1 MSTTSAR
8 LALLAL
14 LVTGLTVAG
23 CADKPARH
31 TTTTG
36 TRTTA
41 TATTS
46 ARSSAATKPRPT
58 TPAQPETS
66 SNLPAKTGIAACDD
80 YLASYVACH
89 QAAGIYAPDQIET
102 RYDQMRH
109 SLIEDSQDP
118 DMRPQLGTRCVAL
131 ANQLHQVLHGK
142 SCNGGA
148 AANGG
153 GQ

>member
-1 MSTTSAR
+1 MFTSSAR
-8 LALLAL
+8 LASLAL
-14 LVTGLTVAG
+14 IAGLTVAG

-31 TTTTG
+31 TATAS
-36 TRTTA
+36 TRTT
-41 TATTS
+41 TSVTGGHSTT
-46 ARSSAATKPRPT
+46 ATKPRAA
-58 TPAQPETS
+58 TPAQPDTAS
-66 SNLPAKTGIAACDD
+66 TLPAKTGIAACDD

-89 QAAGIYAPDQIET
+89 RAAGIYAPDQIEN

-142 SCNGGA
+142 SCDGGA
-148 AANGG
+148 TANGG
-153 GQ
+153 SP

>member
-1 MSTTSAR
+1 MFTSSAR

-14 LVTGLTVAG
+14 IACLTMAG
-23 CADKPARH
+23 CADKPTRH
-31 TTTTG
+31 ATPTG
-36 TRTTA
+36 GTHA
-41 TATTS
+41 TATGAS
-46 ARSSAATKPRPT
+46 SRSGATTKPRPA
-58 TPAQPETS
+58 TPTQPETS
-66 SNLPAKTGIAACDD
+66 DLPAKTGIAACDD

-89 QAAGIYAPDQIET
+89 RAAGIYAPDQIES

-148 AANGG
+148 AVSGG
-153 GQ
+153 SH

>member
-1 MSTTSAR
+1 MFTSSAR

-14 LVTGLTVAG
+14 IAGLTVAS

-31 TTTTG
+31 TTSTGSTHTTVPG
-36 TRTTA
+36 A
-41 TATTS
+41 S
-46 ARSSAATKPRPT
+46 SRSSASTKPKPT
-58 TPAQPETS
+58 APAQTETS
-66 SNLPAKTGIAACDD
+66 SDLPAKTGIAACDD

-89 QAAGIYAPDQIET
+89 RAAGIYAPDQIES

-142 SCNGGA
+142 SCNSGGT
-148 AANGG
+148 ANGG
-153 GQ
+153 SP

>member
-1 MSTTSAR
+1 MSTSSAR
-8 LALLAL
+8 LALLTL
-14 LVTGLTVAG
+14 ITGLTMAG
-23 CADKPARH
+23 CADKPTRH

-36 TRTTA
+36 STHA
-41 TATTS
+41 TAASTGS
-46 ARSSAATKPRPT
+46 RSSAATRPRAATPT
-58 TPAQPETS
+58 QPETS
-66 SNLPAKTGIAACDD
+66 PGQPTKTGIAACDD

-89 QAAGIYAPDQIET
+89 RAAGIYAPDQIES

-142 SCNGGA
+142 SCDGGA

-153 GQ
+153 SP

>member
-1 MSTTSAR
+1 MFTSSAR

-14 LVTGLTVAG
+14 IAGLTVAG

-31 TTTTG
+31 TTSTGSTHTTVTG
-36 TRTTA
+36 A
-41 TATTS
+41 S
-46 ARSSAATKPRPT
+46 PRSNASTKPRPT
-58 TPAQPETS
+58 APAQPETS
-66 SNLPAKTGIAACDD
+66 SDLPAKTGIAACDD

-89 QAAGIYAPDQIET
+89 RAAGIYAPDQIES

-142 SCNGGA
+142 SCGGGA

>member
-1 MSTTSAR
+1 MFTSSAR

-14 LVTGLTVAG
+14 IAGLTVAG

-31 TTTTG
+31 TTSATG
-36 TRTTA
+36 ARTTA
-41 TATTS
+41 TAAS
-46 ARSSAATKPRPT
+46 SRSSVASKPRPA

-66 SNLPAKTGIAACDD
+66 SGLPTTTGIAACDD

-89 QAAGIYAPDQIET
+89 RAADIYAPDQIES

-118 DMRPQLGTRCVAL
+118 DMRPQLSTRCVAL
-131 ANQLHQVLHGK
+131 ANQLHQALHGK
-142 SCNGGA
+142 SCDGGKT
-148 AANGG
+148 ANGG
-153 GQ
+153 SP

>member
-1 MSTTSAR
+1 MTTSSAR

-14 LVTGLTVAG
+14 ITGLAVAG

-31 TTTTG
+31 TTTATG
-36 TRTTA
+36 TRTT
-41 TATTS
+41 TAAAS
-46 ARSSAATKPRPT
+46 SRSSVAPKPRPT
-58 TPAQPETS
+58 TPVQPETS
-66 SNLPAKTGIAACDD
+66 SGLPAKTGIAACDD

-89 QAAGIYAPDQIET
+89 RAANIYAPDQIES

-131 ANQLHQVLHGK
+131 ANQLHQALHGK
-142 SCNGGA
+142 SCDSGA

>member
-1 MSTTSAR
+1 MFTSSAR
-8 LALLAL
+8 LALLTLIA
-14 LVTGLTVAG
+14 GLTVAG

-31 TTTTG
+31 TTSTGSSHTTVTG
-36 TRTTA
+36 A
-41 TATTS
+41 S
-46 ARSSAATKPRPT
+46 SRSSAVTKPKPA
-58 TPAQPETS
+58 TPAPPEIS

-89 QAAGIYAPDQIET
+89 RAAGIYAPDQIES

-142 SCNGGA
+142 SCDGGA

>member
-1 MSTTSAR
+1 MFTSSAR

-14 LVTGLTVAG
+14 IAGLTVAG

-31 TTTTG
+31 TTTTAS
-36 TRTTA
+36 TH
-41 TATTS
+41 TTS
-46 ARSSAATKPRPT
+46 RSTVTAKPRPT
-58 TPAQPETS
+58 APAQPETS
-66 SNLPAKTGIAACDD
+66 STAPAKTGIAACDD

-89 QAAGIYAPDQIET
+89 RAAGIYAPDQIET

-142 SCNGGA
+142 SCDGGA

-153 GQ
+153 SP

>member
-1 MSTTSAR
+1 MFTSSAR

-14 LVTGLTVAG
+14 IAGLTVAG

-31 TTTTG
+31 TTTASSTH
-36 TRTTA
+36 TTA
-41 TATTS
+41 AGAS
-46 ARSSAATKPRPT
+46 SRSSGTTKPRPT
-58 TPAQPETS
+58 APAQSEAS
-66 SNLPAKTGIAACDD
+66 SSLPAKTGIAACDD

-89 QAAGIYAPDQIET
+89 RAAGIYAPDQIES

-142 SCNGGA
+142 SCSSGS

-153 GQ
+153 SP

>member
-1 MSTTSAR
+1 MFTYSAR

-14 LVTGLTVAG
+14 IAGLTVAG
-23 CADKPARH
+23 CADKPVRH
-31 TTTTG
+31 TTATG
-36 TRTTA
+36 TRTTT
-41 TATTS
+41 TATGARPSTS
-46 ARSSAATKPRPT
+46 AKPRPT
-58 TPAQPETS
+58 TPAEPETS
-66 SNLPAKTGIAACDD
+66 SSLPAQTGIAACDD

-89 QAAGIYAPDQIET
+89 RAAGIYAPDQIET

-142 SCNGGA
+142 SCNSGS

-153 GQ
+153 SP